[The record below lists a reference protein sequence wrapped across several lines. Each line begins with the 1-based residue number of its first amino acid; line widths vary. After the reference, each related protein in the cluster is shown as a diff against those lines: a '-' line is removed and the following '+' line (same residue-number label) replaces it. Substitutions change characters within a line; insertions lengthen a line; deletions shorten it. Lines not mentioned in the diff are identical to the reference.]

1 MCSNSP
7 KDYTKAEVKLKMT
20 RDQHNTTKTR
30 PLPGGDGKDE
40 PGHEKTCQGLP
51 TRSEKQSGLYGH
63 KRWLEA
69 WNFLFR
75 KKRDCT
81 IFCSENKGTSQLRSY
96 SAADMHLCFRICK
109 KQVF

>member
-40 PGHEKTCQGLP
+40 LRHEKTCPGFP
-51 TRSEKQSGLYGH
+51 TRSETNRAVRPQKIIKKEEELYYI
-63 KRWLEA
+63 L
-69 WNFLFR
+69 
-75 KKRDCT
+75 
-81 IFCSENKGTSQLRSY
+81 
-96 SAADMHLCFRICK
+96 
-109 KQVF
+109 